1 MRPLENG
8 THRFGES
15 GRTAMKKSLCGVALI
30 SMLVCLAAA
39 AGEPVDQQV
48 IASIKMEGFQN
59 SQLMDTAFHLTEV
72 YGPRVSGTPSLKAA
86 AEWSRD
92 RLAEWGLENAQ
103 LESWDLAFRGWNLQ
117 SYSAELLEPRYLRL
131 AAVPVARTPGTDG
144 VIEGEPILVKVE
156 KEGDFEEHRGNLR
169 GAIVLNDVVQ
179 GLDAEAAAAARRLGD
194 EKLRQL
200 VGATVPGKPADYWE
214 EWEKWYEELEE
225 LGKVIRFFQQEGVAA
240 LLIPSSRDTGV
251 VRVSYSGIEKID
263 DNAPTFVV
271 ARESFNM
278 LARLVDRGFEPIVRV
293 GSRVEIIEDVKGYN
307 VIAEI
312 PGSDPMLRDEL
323 VIIGGHLDAWHA
335 GAGATD
341 NAAGCAVAMEAMRI
355 LTAIGATPR
364 RTIRVALWDGEEL
377 DYSGSVHH
385 VVEHFADLE
394 SMELKP
400 AHARLS
406 AYYNYDS
413 GTGRIRGIH
422 LQGNE
427 WVRPI
432 FEAYLEPFQYL
443 GAESVTTENTTGTD
457 HMVFDAVGLPAFTF
471 IQDPMD
477 YMKLT
482 HHTDQ
487 DVYDRLVEEDLMQSA
502 VIMASFAYHTAM
514 RDELL
519 PRKTLPPPR
528 ESEDDMSAAER

>member
-1 MRPLENG
+1 
-8 THRFGES
+8 
-15 GRTAMKKSLCGVALI
+15 MKKNIWGVAL
-30 SMLVCLAAA
+30 VCLLAGVVTH
-39 AGEPVDQQV
+39 AGEPVDEQV

-59 SQLMDTAFHLTEV
+59 SQLMDTAFYLTEV
-72 YGPRVSGTPSLKAA
+72 HGPRLSGTPSLKEA

-92 RLAEWGLENAQ
+92 RLAEWGLENAH
-103 LESWDLAFRGWNLQ
+103 LESWDLAVPGWDLK

-131 AAVPVARTPGTDG
+131 NAVPMAWTPGTAG
-144 VIEGEPILVKVE
+144 AIEGVPVLVKVE
-156 KEGDFEEHRGNLR
+156 KEEDFEEYRGKLR
-169 GAIVLNDVVQ
+169 GAIVLNDAVKV
-179 GLDAEAAAAARRLGD
+179 LDAERTAAARRLSD
-194 EKLRQL
+194 DTLREL
-200 VGATVPGKPADYWE
+200 IGATAPGTPADFWE
-214 EWEKWYEELEE
+214 ELDKWYEEFEKFA
-225 LGKVIRFFQQEGVAA
+225 KVIRFLKEEGVAA
-240 LLIPSSRDTGV
+240 LLLPSSRANGV
-251 VRVSYSGIEKID
+251 VRVTYSGLEKID
-263 DNAPTFVV
+263 GNAPTFVV
-271 ARESFNM
+271 ARESFNT
-278 LARLVDRGFEPIVRV
+278 LARLVDSDFEPKLRLE
-293 GSRVEIIEDVKGYN
+293 SRVEILEGAKGYN

-312 PGSDPMLRDEL
+312 PGSDPELRDEGSDPELRDEL
-323 VIIGGHLDAWHA
+323 VIIGGHIDAWHA
-335 GAGATD
+335 GTGATD

-355 LTAIGATPR
+355 LMAIGAKPR

-385 VVEHFADLE
+385 VAEHFADLE

-406 AYYNYDS
+406 AYFNYDS
-413 GTGRIRGIH
+413 GTGKIRGIH

-427 WVRPI
+427 WARPI
-432 FEAYLEPFQYL
+432 FDAYLAPFHYL
-443 GAESVTTENTTGTD
+443 GAETLTTENTNGTD

-487 DVYDRLVEEDLMQSA
+487 DVYDQLVEEDLKQSA

-519 PRKTLPPPR
+519 PRKKLPLKR
-528 ESEDDMSAAER
+528 VGSRGN

>member
-1 MRPLENG
+1 
-8 THRFGES
+8 
-15 GRTAMKKSLCGVALI
+15 MKKSLWDIAIICLLLCATAVAE
-30 SMLVCLAAA
+30 
-39 AGEPVDQQV
+39 EPVDEQL

-72 YGPRVSGTPSLKAA
+72 YGPRLSGTPSMKAA

-92 RLAEWGLENAQ
+92 RLAEWGLENAH
-103 LESWDLAFRGWNLQ
+103 LESWDLAVPGWNLV

-131 AAVPVARTPGTDG
+131 AAVPVAWTPGTTG
-144 VIEGEPILVKVE
+144 MIEGVPVLVKVE
-156 KEGDFEEHRGNLR
+156 SEDDFDEHRGKLR
-169 GAIVLNDVVQ
+169 GAIVLNDAVEA
-179 GLDAEAAAAARRLGD
+179 LDAEKAAAARRFSD
-194 EKLRQL
+194 EKLREL

-225 LGKVIRFFQQEGVAA
+225 LAKVIRFFQEEEVAA
-240 LLIPSSRDTGV
+240 LLLPSSRERGV
-251 VRVSYSGIEKID
+251 VRVTYSGIEKIEE
-263 DNAPTFVV
+263 NAPSFVV

-278 LARLVDRGFEPIVRV
+278 LARLVDRGFEPRIRLE
-293 GSRVEIIEDVKGYN
+293 SRVEIVEAVKGYN

-312 PGSDPMLRDEL
+312 PGNDPKLRDEL
-323 VIIGGHLDAWHA
+323 VIIGGHIDAWHA
-335 GAGATD
+335 GTGATD

-355 LTAIGATPR
+355 LTAIGAKPR
-364 RTIRVALWDGEEL
+364 RTIRVVLWDGEEL

-385 VVEHFADLE
+385 VERHFADLE
-394 SMELKP
+394 SMALKP
-400 AHARLS
+400 DHAKLS
-406 AYYNYDS
+406 ALYNYDS
-413 GTGRIRGIH
+413 GTGKIRGIH

-427 WVRPI
+427 WARPI
-432 FEAYLEPFQYL
+432 FEAYLEPFHYL
-443 GAESVTTENTTGTD
+443 GAETVTTENTTGTD

-487 DVYDRLVEEDLMQSA
+487 DVYDQLVEEDLKQSA

-514 RDELL
+514 RGEIL
-519 PRKTLPPPR
+519 PRKNLPPPR
-528 ESEDDMSAAER
+528 EGEDDAGAAGR